1 MADQL
6 AAMAAAWSIAG
17 TGIATAWAQK
27 VVGGATVGAM
37 AEKPELFGRGLV
49 LMALPETIVVFG
61 LVLGLQLLSKVAG
74 PRRDRHGPRKGG
86 RGRPPSRAPRGRG
99 APPRGPRR
107 GRAGSPG
114 RAWRTRER
122 AR

>member
-1 MADQL
+1 MADPL
-6 AAMAAAWSIAG
+6 AAMAAALSIAG

-74 PRRDRHGPRKGG
+74 PWP
-86 RGRPPSRAPRGRG
+86 GRPRPRNGE
-99 APPRGPRR
+99 
-107 GRAGSPG
+107 PG
-114 RAWRTRER
+114 RPLSSTHGGLGGTPCDRPR
-122 AR
+122 ARADSA

>member
-1 MADQL
+1 MADPL
-6 AAMAAAWSIAG
+6 AAMAAALSIAG

-61 LVLGLQLLSKVAG
+61 LVLGLQLLAKVAG
-74 PRRDRHGPRKGG
+74 P
-86 RGRPPSRAPRGRG
+86 
-99 APPRGPRR
+99 
-107 GRAGSPG
+107 
-114 RAWRTRER
+114 
-122 AR
+122 

>member
-1 MADQL
+1 MADPL
-6 AAMAAAWSIAG
+6 AAMAAALSIAG

-74 PRRDRHGPRKGG
+74 PCRARPGPRNGDQSSPRSMSLWRRGG
-86 RGRPPSRAPRGRG
+86 PTRGR
-99 APPRGPRR
+99 RR
-107 GRAGSPG
+107 
-114 RAWRTRER
+114 T
-122 AR
+122 

>member
-1 MADQL
+1 MADPL
-6 AAMAAAWSIAG
+6 AAMAAALSIAG

-74 PRRDRHGPRKGG
+74 SRRARHGPRKGAAG
-86 RGRPPSRAPRGRG
+86 RTLSRERRAPGD
-99 APPRGPRR
+99 P
-107 GRAGSPG
+107 
-114 RAWRTRER
+114 
-122 AR
+122 

>member
-1 MADQL
+1 MADPL
-6 AAMAAAWSIAG
+6 AAMAAALSIAG

-74 PRRDRHGPRKGG
+74 PRPR
-86 RGRPPSRAPRGRG
+86 SRRRTPRGWGGLLLARARGQRG
-99 APPRGPRR
+99 APPR
-107 GRAGSPG
+107 
-114 RAWRTRER
+114 
-122 AR
+122 

>member
-1 MADQL
+1 MADPL
-6 AAMAAAWSIAG
+6 AAMAAALSIAG

-74 PRRDRHGPRKGG
+74 PRRPRPGPRNAG
-86 RGRPPSRAPRGRG
+86 RGRSPSRARRGRG
-99 APPRGPRR
+99 RSPCSRPTGGEAAARR
-107 GRAGSPG
+107 PV
-114 RAWRTRER
+114 RTGEP
-122 AR
+122 A

>member
-1 MADQL
+1 MADPL
-6 AAMAAAWSIAG
+6 AAMAAALSIAG

-74 PRRDRHGPRKGG
+74 PRRDPQGPPKGDP
-86 RGRPPSRAPRGRG
+86 GRPPSRTPAGPGE
-99 APPRGPRR
+99 PPRHRP
-107 GRAGSPG
+107 S
-114 RAWRTRER
+114 

>member
-1 MADQL
+1 MADPL
-6 AAMAAAWSIAG
+6 AAMAAAITMAG

-74 PRRDRHGPRKGG
+74 PRRGPPQAAPSVGGGPRPLAT
-86 RGRPPSRAPRGRG
+86 RRPGEWA
-99 APPRGPRR
+99 A
-107 GRAGSPG
+107 A
-114 RAWRTRER
+114 
-122 AR
+122 

>member
-1 MADQL
+1 MADPL
-6 AAMAAAWSIAG
+6 AAMAAALSIAG

-74 PRRDRHGPRKGG
+74 PCHARHGPRNRD
-86 RGRPPSRAPRGRG
+86 RGRPL
-99 APPRGPRR
+99 PRR
-107 GRAGSPG
+107 LGRRSGA
-114 RAWRTRER
+114 
-122 AR
+122 

>member
-1 MADQL
+1 MADPL
-6 AAMAAAWSIAG
+6 AAMAAALSIAG

-74 PRRDRHGPRKGG
+74 PRRARPWPPNGGGGRPRSRARGG
-86 RGRPPSRAPRGRG
+86 RGEPPP
-99 APPRGPRR
+99 
-107 GRAGSPG
+107 
-114 RAWRTRER
+114 
-122 AR
+122 

>member
-1 MADQL
+1 MADPL
-6 AAMAAAWSIAG
+6 AAMAAALSIAG

-74 PRRDRHGPRKGG
+74 PWRDSHRPRNGG
-86 RGRPPSRAPRGRG
+86 RGSPLPRTLGGRG
-99 APPRGPRR
+99 GSARDRR
-107 GRAGSPG
+107 GARDDSPG
-114 RAWRTRER
+114 RA
-122 AR
+122 